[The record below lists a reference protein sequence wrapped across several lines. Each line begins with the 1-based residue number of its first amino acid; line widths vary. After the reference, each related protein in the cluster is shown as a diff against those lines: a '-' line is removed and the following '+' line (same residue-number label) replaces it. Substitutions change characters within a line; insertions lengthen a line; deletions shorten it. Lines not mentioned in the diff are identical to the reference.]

1 MDMGGAFAK
10 VAASSG
16 KDMVREFT
24 SAMMGSLKIAAGIVF
39 VVILLG
45 LLLLGA
51 YLVLRK
57 KQ

>member
-1 MDMGGAFAK
+1 MGEGDIFNNFISALAG
-10 VAASSG
+10 SS
-16 KDMVREFT
+16 T
-24 SAMMGSLKIAAGIVF
+24 IAAGIVF
-39 VVILLG
+39 AVIVLG